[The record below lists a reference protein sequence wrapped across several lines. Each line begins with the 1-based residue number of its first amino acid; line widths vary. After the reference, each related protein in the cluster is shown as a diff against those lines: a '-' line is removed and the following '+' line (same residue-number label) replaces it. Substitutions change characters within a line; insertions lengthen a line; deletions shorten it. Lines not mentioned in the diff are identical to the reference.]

1 MRAFGK
7 TNVIGR
13 KDMYPYYII
22 GDIDHDMS
30 VLSMEKILYENG
42 FSVTES
48 EIDSDSEYETFW
60 DALLSMDGYI
70 DEDDGE
76 NTDSMVFVYKNSCL
90 RKYVRLACKYGRIN
104 GLSKGNNFWLERLD
118 WYINEE
124 MSSIGDYSYDY
135 DYNITSER
143 KAFFKVYIGP
153 EFFQTVNLIQAV
165 SSILHYAEESCKAL
179 EKITSKAKIIPIR
192 TTKERKK
199 AA

>member
-1 MRAFGK
+1 MF
-7 TNVIGR
+7 T
-13 KDMYPYYII
+13 DII
-22 GDIDHDMS
+22 GDLDHDMS
-30 VLSMEKILYENG
+30 VLSMNKILYENG
-42 FSVTES
+42 FSVIES
-48 EIDSDSEYETFW
+48 YIDSDSEYETFW

-70 DEDDGE
+70 DEDEGD
-76 NTDSMVFVYKNSCL
+76 NTDCTVFVYKNSCL

-104 GLSKGNNFWLERLD
+104 DISKENNFWLERLN

-124 MSSIGDYSYDY
+124 MRSIGDYSYDY

-153 EFFQTVNLIQAV
+153 EFFQTVSLIQAV

-179 EKITSKAKIIPIR
+179 EKITSKAKIIPMGN
-192 TTKERKK
+192 TKERKK

>member
-1 MRAFGK
+1 MFQDR
-7 TNVIGR
+7 I
-13 KDMYPYYII
+13 D
-22 GDIDHDMS
+22 DIDHDMS

-42 FSVTES
+42 FSATES
-48 EIDSDSEYETFW
+48 EIDSDSEYETFL

-70 DEDDGE
+70 DDDE
-76 NTDSMVFVYKNSCL
+76 SVDSYCTVIVYENSCL

-104 GLSKGNNFWLERLD
+104 SISKAQNFWLNRLD

-124 MSSIGDYSYDY
+124 MRSIGDYSYDY

-143 KAFFKVYIGP
+143 KAFFKVYIYP
-153 EFFQTVNLIQAV
+153 EFFQTVNIIQAV
-165 SSILHYAEESCKAL
+165 ASILHFAEESCKAL

-192 TTKERKK
+192 NTTERKK

>member
-1 MRAFGK
+1 MF
-7 TNVIGR
+7 N
-13 KDMYPYYII
+13 DII

-42 FSVTES
+42 FTVIES
-48 EIDSDSEYETFW
+48 EIDSDSEYETFL

-70 DEDDGE
+70 DEDDSVAMYC
-76 NTDSMVFVYKNSCL
+76 TVIVYENSCL

-104 GLSKGNNFWLERLD
+104 GLSKDNNFWLERLNR
-118 WYINEE
+118 YINEE

-143 KAFFKVYIGP
+143 KAFLKVYIEP
-153 EFFQTVNLIQAV
+153 EFLQTVNLIQAV
-165 SSILHYAEESCKAL
+165 ASILHFAEESSKDL

-192 TTKERKK
+192 NTKERKK

>member
-1 MRAFGK
+1 MF
-7 TNVIGR
+7 N
-13 KDMYPYYII
+13 DII

-48 EIDSDSEYETFW
+48 EINSDSEYEAFW

-70 DEDDGE
+70 DEDEGE
-76 NTDSMVFVYKNSCL
+76 NTDCTVFVYKNSCL

-104 GLSKGNNFWLERLD
+104 SISKAQNFWLNRLD

-124 MSSIGDYSYDY
+124 MRSIGDYSYDY

-165 SSILHYAEESCKAL
+165 ASILHFAEESCKAL
-179 EKITSKAKIIPIR
+179 EKITSKAKIIPMGN
-192 TTKERKK
+192 TKERKK